1 MRQKLIAVLGVL
13 VLLCGSWI
21 SSASMTLHGHPRAPV
36 NTEDGVSFDES
47 VLDDL
52 RPGALS
58 PDPMPSGA
66 LVHDHAPPPLCW
78 VQPAPVP
85 YRIRQARPPGERL
98 RSPPF
103 LETLRRPPRTLY
115 AHA

>member
-21 SSASMTLHGHPRAPV
+21 NSASLTLHGHPRAPV
-36 NTEDGVSFDES
+36 NTEDGVSFEES

-58 PDPMPSGA
+58 LDPLPSGA
-66 LVHDHAPPPLCW
+66 LVHDHAPPLCW
-78 VQPAPVP
+78 VHPAPVP
-85 YRIRQARPPGERL
+85 FRMRQAPPQVERL

-103 LETLRRPPRTLY
+103 LETLRRPPKTLTP
-115 AHA
+115 HA